1 MTDEMPPVGQQQRKR
16 RLKRADVQFL
26 IIGAIA
32 VTLPLCFIV
41 IIFVIN
47 FGGVP

>member
-1 MTDEMPPVGQQQRKR
+1 MTNNEPPDGQEKR
-16 RLKRADVQFL
+16 RTGLKRADVQFL